1 MDRGMSVHEVTRA
14 LPAIDVV
21 RDRCRA
27 LAVLD
32 AVMSRDW
39 EARYYSFSASWSE
52 AEEVASMSDGSGNEY
67 SIVFSAAGAYARGFD
82 HESPMSPYRES
93 PPEPWPGLFE
103 GLPEVFRSC
112 VDEPAFTDEDG
123 TPLATV
129 CFWRERGDAEWG
141 SGVPEPGAEDDGSAE
156 WLFDVLVDGR
166 PEAYKEFAE
175 DYYEV
180 DVDLDAVR
188 HVYALRPLT
197 QAVVSAL
204 NPDVALD
211 DLDQELV
218 QIGYPRR

>member
-1 MDRGMSVHEVTRA
+1 MGGMSVREVTRL

-39 EARYYSFSASWSE
+39 EARYYSFSAGWS
-52 AEEVASMSDGSGNEY
+52 ATEEVASMSDGSGDEY

-82 HESPMSPYRES
+82 HESEMSPYRQD
-93 PPEPWPGLFE
+93 PPEPWPGLFD
-103 GLPEVFRSC
+103 GLPEVFRPY
-112 VDEPAFTDEDG
+112 VTEPAFTDENG
-123 TPLATV
+123 TPVATV
-129 CFWRERGDAEWG
+129 CFWREQGDEEWR
-141 SGVPEPGAEDDGSAE
+141 SGAPEPGAEDYGSAE
-156 WLFDVLVDGR
+156 WLFDVLTDGR
-166 PEAYKEFAE
+166 PEAYKEFAQE
-175 DYYEV
+175 YYEV

-204 NPDVALD
+204 NPDVALGG
-211 DLDQELV
+211 LDEELA
-218 QIGYPRR
+218 QIGYPRG